1 MIDKTG
7 FSEPYEKSN
16 LILFFAKQR
25 DVADL
30 VWRVVNLADGAVF
43 LACLAMHA
51 VAHRE
56 ARHVGI
62 STHNFQKLLA
72 IVCHPW
78 TLDFGIHA
86 EMTGFQHLCITTS
99 AGVWERS

>member
-1 MIDKTG
+1 MIDKSG
-7 FSEPYEKSN
+7 FSEPYEKSI
-16 LILFFAKQR
+16 LILFFANQR
-25 DVADL
+25 DVAD
-30 VWRVVNLADGAVF
+30 
-43 LACLAMHA
+43 
-51 VAHRE
+51 RE